1 MVGGFEQQEAAVL
14 RGLVSQVE
22 DMLKARAEE
31 APQDELAELTGIRTG
46 PSKGPDD
53 PVLGRLLPDFHK
65 IDPDTPSKETL
76 DSAAALRSL
85 YEPEVLDAKIGVAEV
100 VLQTLPPGG
109 GEVRLTYE
117 QADAWLSALNDV
129 RLALGTALDVTEDM
143 PDQLPPDDPRAPHL
157 GVPLADVGAGH
168 PRAGSHRLR
177 RGIGGD
183 RRVQRDHGCAR
194 RPGGPVRTHGGR
206 LAVRCHGGAAARGN
220 RGRGG
225 SAGRGSGDT
234 RDGPTAAENLVS
246 TVDAVCLAGGSAF
259 GLAAADGV
267 MRWLEER
274 QRGLP
279 VGAEPTRCADRAR
292 GLISDRPG
300 GMGPSAGC
308 RVRVRGVRGGHGRFR
323 RPGHA
328 GAGAGARPVR

>member
-1 MVGGFEQQEAAVL
+1 VGNDGTAVREWRRKGGKVVGGFEQQEAAVL

-143 PDQLPPDDPRAPHL
+143 PDELPPDDPRAPHL
-157 GVPLADVGAGH
+157 GVYHWLTW
-168 PRAGSHRLR
+168 
-177 RGIGGD
+177 
-183 RRVQRDHGCAR
+183 VQ
-194 RPGGPVRTHGGR
+194 
-206 LAVRCHGGAAARGN
+206 
-220 RGRGG
+220 
-225 SAGRGSGDT
+225 DT
-234 RDGPTAAENLVS
+234 LVQAL
-246 TVDAVCLAGGSAF
+246 TG
-259 GLAAADGV
+259 
-267 MRWLEER
+267 
-274 QRGLP
+274 
-279 VGAEPTRCADRAR
+279 
-292 GLISDRPG
+292 
-300 GMGPSAGC
+300 
-308 RVRVRGVRGGHGRFR
+308 
-323 RPGHA
+323 
-328 GAGAGARPVR
+328 